1 MMNQEPEIA
10 YEESKAPFREK
21 TAWLALIA
29 MVVAFGPYFAI
40 VAASV
45 LPRETLP
52 DVRELVLFGVAAVAM
67 AIIQGIGY
75 LYLSRV
81 SPEEART
88 PPDERDLAIMRR
100 AMSVAYYVLIAGVIE
115 VGVIM
120 PFNSSG
126 WVIINAA
133 LFAIV
138 VAELVRN
145 SVIVFSY
152 RRQAA

>member
-1 MMNQEPEIA
+1 MTNQEPEIV

-21 TAWLALIA
+21 IAWLALIA
-29 MVVAFGPYFAI
+29 MVVTFGPYFAI
-40 VAASV
+40 VASGV
-45 LPRETLP
+45 LPREVAPNL
-52 DVRELVLFGVAAVAM
+52 RQLVLFGVAAVADG
-67 AIIQGIGY
+67 IIQGIGY

-81 SPEEART
+81 SPGEART

-100 AMSVAYYVLIAGVIE
+100 AMSVAYYVLIVGMID

-120 PFNSSG
+120 PFYSSG

-145 SVIVFSY
+145 GVIVFSY